1 MRSGGR
7 PGVLRVIVADAN
19 VLLSAASGKAA
30 GKAFLAPIEIYTTA
44 HTAQEV
50 FKYIPLFAA
59 RYGFTVEEVQRE
71 FLELPLEV
79 KDRPFYLD
87 RVPRAKQLMEDVD
100 PDDVDLVALAL
111 KLDASIWS
119 NDDHF
124 KDLPLKRYTT
134 AQLLKALGI

>member
-1 MRSGGR
+1 M
-7 PGVLRVIVADAN
+7 LRVIVADAN
-19 VLLSAASGKAA
+19 VLLSAAAGKAA

-44 HTAQEV
+44 FTAAEV
-50 FKYIPLFAA
+50 YKYIPVFAA
-59 RYGFTVEEVQRE
+59 RYGHTVEEVRRE
-71 FLELPLEV
+71 FEELPLEI
-79 KDRPFYLD
+79 KDRPFYQAELSQ
-87 RVPRAKQLMEDVD
+87 AKELMDDID

-134 AQLLKALGI
+134 AQLLKTLGV

>member
-1 MRSGGR
+1 M
-7 PGVLRVIVADAN
+7 LRVIVADAN

-44 HTAQEV
+44 HTAGEV

-59 RYGFTVEEVQRE
+59 RYGHTVEEVRRE
-71 FLELPLEV
+71 FAELPLEI
-79 KDRPFYLD
+79 KERPFYQD
-87 RVPRAKQLMEDVD
+87 RIARAKELMEAMD